1 VVAFFAAQAGAG
13 KRASTLQRRLAAI
26 GYMHKIASVPS
37 PIGAEA
43 IKATLSGIRRS
54 IGAAPVRKKAATSD
68 IVLGMAATV
77 GGESLRQ
84 LRDRTSPGCHRLGVR
99 GASGLMCVLRGT
111 QLALRVR
118 HERHQARL
126 FANLQQW
133 KCHEISRTHR

>member
-1 VVAFFAAQAGAG
+1 MAFLAAQAGAG

-43 IKATLSGIRRS
+43 IKATLGIRRS

-77 GGESLRQ
+77 GGEFCGSCA
-84 LRDRTSPGCHRLGVR
+84 TG
-99 GASGLMCVLRGT
+99 
-111 QLALRVR
+111 
-118 HERHQARL
+118 QAV
-126 FANLQQW
+126 AV
-133 KCHEISRTHR
+133 S